1 MSDSE
6 WDPYIEAGILET
18 SPRPSLSD
26 LLGQ

>member
-6 WDPYIEAGILET
+6 RDSYMEAGILET